1 MRERKRTSCRVS
13 LWGHD
18 SRNTRIPSSW
28 NFSLVP
34 DYKNILQCHV
44 FLEIRSNILSPI
56 GYSVGN
62 STHVEFSKIVS
73 NILYAIEYSYGPTE
87 VPTIYL
93 TFSIAYLIY
102 STSQYVYMYDVITC
116 TTKIIPGTRA
126 TKAWCAL
133 GPSAVS
139 SKSCRAVLRSSN
151 YLSFGDVSWI

>member
-1 MRERKRTSCRVS
+1 MPRV
-13 LWGHD
+13 
-18 SRNTRIPSSW
+18 
-28 NFSLVP
+28 
-34 DYKNILQCHV
+34 
-44 FLEIRSNILSPI
+44 LEIRSNILYSI
-56 GYSVGN
+56 EYSVGN
-62 STHVEFSKIVS
+62 STHVEFSKS
-73 NILYAIEYSYGPTE
+73 YLESYILYAIEYSHGPTE
-87 VPTIYL
+87 VSTIYL

-151 YLSFGDVSWI
+151 YLSFGDVS